1 MTETSISSL
10 LSIVILLENWFN
22 INESAIML
30 YFKERNVIL
39 LSRSIL
45 HNKDRLYGFLEE
57 VWSDL
62 EN

>member
-39 LSRSIL
+39 LYRSIL